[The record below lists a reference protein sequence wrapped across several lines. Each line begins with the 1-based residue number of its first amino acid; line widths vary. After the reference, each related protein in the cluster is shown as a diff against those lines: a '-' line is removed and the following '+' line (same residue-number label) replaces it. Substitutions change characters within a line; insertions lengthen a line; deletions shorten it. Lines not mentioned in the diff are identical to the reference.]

1 MRVKVAHDQLSL
13 GTFNKET
20 SVAIGNQVFLA
31 KKVFDARNYL
41 YLPASKDCFKQLT
54 AGTAPEQ
61 TVSTASKVA
70 RNHFI
75 F

>member
-31 KKVFDARNYL
+31 KKFLMPGTICIYRRQKI
-41 YLPASKDCFKQLT
+41 AS
-54 AGTAPEQ
+54 
-61 TVSTASKVA
+61 
-70 RNHFI
+70 NN
-75 F
+75 